1 MNLETV
7 NYQHDGGVAIIKLN
21 RPQAGN
27 ALSAQLASDLLAAA
41 SGTAKNDNV
50 RAVVFS
56 AEGDFFASAATL
68 KSSKNMGGNPINS
81 NPSQINYTKPCR
93 FS

>member
-1 MNLETV
+1 MYHCCIGAICQEKTRVNLETV

-41 SGTAKNDNV
+41 SSTAKDDNV

-56 AEGDFFASAATL
+56 AE
-68 KSSKNMGGNPINS
+68 
-81 NPSQINYTKPCR
+81 
-93 FS
+93 

>member
-56 AEGDFFASAATL
+56 AEGDFFCNKCGIKQPESD
-68 KSSKNMGGNPINS
+68 SRFCSKCGNPLQPPIES
-81 NPSQINYTKPCR
+81 
-93 FS
+93 

>member
-7 NYQHDGGVAIIKLN
+7 NYQQGRWLAIIKLN

-41 SGTAKNDNV
+41 SNAAKDEK
-50 RAVVFS
+50 RTGFCFFAKGSFFS
-56 AEGDFFASAATL
+56 ASAATL
-68 KSSKNMGGNPINS
+68 KS
-81 NPSQINYTKPCR
+81 
-93 FS
+93 